1 VVGEDVFRAAAP
13 GIRAMPMRETGAR
26 DSERSSL
33 FAAGQ
38 NAPPPIVLAIDNV
51 GR

>member
-1 VVGEDVFRAAAP
+1 
-13 GIRAMPMRETGAR
+13 MPMRETGAR